1 MSNCQDDYCATFRN
15 YPSLLLHEEEQATR
29 SQWERRRVKDL
40 WVEPLDKK
48 APLYSDLLP
57 LPEASAATRWRTP
70 PKTWALPCAW
80 QRAATLFGTRPTK
93 AS

>member
-1 MSNCQDDYCATFRN
+1 MSNCQDNYSATFRN

-48 APLYSDLLP
+48 APLYSDLSSFARGVSRDAVEDTAKNLG
-57 LPEASAATRWRTP
+57 LAMRMAEGCYSQHT
-70 PKTWALPCAW
+70 
-80 QRAATLFGTRPTK
+80 
-93 AS
+93 